1 MAGKTIQ
8 AGPTT
13 PISELLAAMKRDGDS
28 VRVAINGEP
37 IVLEV
42 RWVRETGHLSLD
54 EKMKLVQS
62 AFGNEPSEIAT
73 FDSELERFKSP
84 LDFE

>member
-1 MAGKTIQ
+1 MAGKTIK
-8 AGPTT
+8 GSPTT
-13 PISELLAAMKRDGDS
+13 PIADLLAEMKRDGDS

-42 RWVRETGHLSLD
+42 RRLRETGHLSLD
-54 EKMKLVQS
+54 EKMKLVQG